1 MGQAQ
6 WVHAAEGVWKRTDS
20 RGRVRWRAQAWV
32 LDEEGNR
39 RQAAATFDSMQ
50 AARDWRKKHTGKDGK
65 RVPSRNAK
73 TLQDAYDDLHA
84 SFRYAPATATSH
96 DDLWNALRKA
106 DRRLVNLK
114 MHAIDRPM
122 FRRALQRINGDTTRE
137 KVRQLVGLLYRRE
150 EVEPSPAVRE
160 HKPRTR
166 ADRMEENGDAE
177 TMRERSLDDGTVER
191 IIAAM
196 PSKRDKMLV
205 KLLWRAGLR
214 PGEALALTVG
224 QLDPGNPED
233 PENPVPARLTI
244 DRAVN
249 KGVLGPTK
257 TGRTRRPFLPTYL
270 ANELVEYIRTEL
282 PGGFIDTDALVFPSN
297 KGTMLDLHNWRQ
309 RAWAKA
315 IKQAGVPDANPYD
328 LRHSFCTNAVAAGVD
343 LASVAEAAGHSIE
356 VLARVYVHYNEEA
369 GRKAAVI
376 LDRVHAEAVS

>member
-6 WVHAAEGVWKRTDS
+6 WTRAAEGIWRRTDS
-20 RGRVRWRAQAWV
+20 KGRVRWRAQAWV

-65 RVPSRNAK
+65 RVPSKNAK

-84 SFRYAPATATSH
+84 SFRYAPATLSSH
-96 DDLWNALRKA
+96 DELWSALKKA

-114 MHAIDRPM
+114 LHAIDRPM
-122 FRRALQRINGDTTRE
+122 FRRALRRIDGDVSRE

-166 ADRMEENGDAE
+166 VDRMEENGDAN
-177 TMRERSLDDGTVER
+177 TMRERSIDDGTVER

-205 KLLWRAGLR
+205 KMLWRAGLR
-214 PGEALALTVG
+214 PGEALAMTVG
-224 QLDPGNPED
+224 QFDPD
-233 PENPVPARLTI
+233 ENRLTI

-257 TGRTRRPFLPTYL
+257 TGSTRRPFLPTYL
-270 ANELVEYIRTEL
+270 ANELTEYIRTEL
-282 PGGFIDTDALVFPSN
+282 PGGLLDMDALVFPSN
-297 KGTMLDLHNWRQ
+297 KGSTLDLHNWRQ

-315 IKQAGVPDANPYD
+315 VEKAGVPDATPYD
-328 LRHSFCTNAVAAGVD
+328 LRHSFCTNAVAARVD

-356 VLARVYVHYNEEA
+356 VLARVYVHYSEEA
-369 GRKAAVI
+369 GRKAAAI
-376 LDRVHAEAVS
+376 LDRAQVSS